1 MAYEDKSP
9 LKDITSSTTQLPLVT
24 VKDDQEPSQ
33 NPQTQTTESTESSM
47 KENAAYNAGHSTS
60 VIQTESIPIYALP
73 DKLKR
78 KVS

>member
-1 MAYEDKSP
+1 
-9 LKDITSSTTQLPLVT
+9 
-24 VKDDQEPSQ
+24 
-33 NPQTQTTESTESSM
+33 M
-47 KENAAYNAGHSTS
+47 KENAAYNVGHSTS